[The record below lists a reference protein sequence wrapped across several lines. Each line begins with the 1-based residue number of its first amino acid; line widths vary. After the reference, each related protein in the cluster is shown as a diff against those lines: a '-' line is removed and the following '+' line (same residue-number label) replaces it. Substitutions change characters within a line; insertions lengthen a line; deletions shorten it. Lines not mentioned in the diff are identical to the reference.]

1 MKSKKEKLENLF
13 KDFKRFMDQVVI
25 PHIKRSYEIEREFM
39 ERLDDLMERKK
50 KISGFIEPN

>member
-1 MKSKKEKLENLF
+1 MKSQKEKLENLF
-13 KDFKRFMDQVVI
+13 KDFKRFMDEVVI

-50 KISGFIEPN
+50 KISSFVEPN